1 MQRAWKKIK
10 CVGKL
15 EDAMG
20 TVGKAWQA
28 KKMVIGG
35 DSMGKRD
42 AKFKEHGRINGFVAA
57 VCKSND
63 VRRSYWG

>member
-1 MQRAWKKIK
+1 MCGEIGRCNGHCGESLW
-10 CVGKL
+10 
-15 EDAMG
+15 
-20 TVGKAWQA
+20 A

-35 DSMGKRD
+35 DSMGKQD
-42 AKFKEHGRINGFVAA
+42 AEFKEHRRINGFVAA